1 MQQSSIGASW
11 VLACHATTSCFAGGS
26 CPTKRPATP
35 TSIAQASL
43 CSAFGLVQL
52 HARQSE
58 QVASAQVSRGSRQSA
73 QVAKQV
79 ASAQVSRGSRQS
91 EQVASAQVSRG
102 SRQSERE
109 RAPEAEL
116 QPPASRERSKLRSKN
131 NTPRVPFDTRRVPLF
146 GLMRFPAPESYPV
159 PSMVREAH
167 HPRPSEKSHVQ
178 ASPNVSL

>member
-1 MQQSSIGASW
+1 M
-11 VLACHATTSCFAGGS
+11 LAVAAAAATFGVIH
-26 CPTKRPATP
+26 TKARESGHLKRNFSRP
-35 TSIAQASL
+35 
-43 CSAFGLVQL
+43 
-52 HARQSE
+52 
-58 QVASAQVSRGSRQSA
+58 
-73 QVAKQV
+73 QV

-102 SRQSERE
+102 SRQSEQV
-109 RAPEAEL
+109 AK
-116 QPPASRERSKLRSKN
+116 QVASAKN
-131 NTPRVPFDTRRVPLF
+131 NAPRVPFDTRRVPLF